1 MPRRRPARPAK
12 PQVSRCSIASGNGR
26 RCVRNGYGN
35 PPICQDHARVIS
47 EQHAQAGFRTDGA
60 VADTIRATMNGKRVN
75 PTTVVDAIAELFGYF
90 AASAPKTHQPQPQS
104 SPFNVMDELRR
115 AAEAARL
122 RAARA
127 QAQQHAQQA
136 PPPPQAPSATLLAR
150 RVMGFGGNEKLT
162 VDMIKDRKREL
173 AMKHHPDR
181 GGSLEKMQAINNAA
195 DVLLASLGS

>member
-1 MPRRRPARPAK
+1 M
-12 PQVSRCSIASGNGR
+12 
-26 RCVRNGYGN
+26 
-35 PPICQDHARVIS
+35 IS